1 MTDNT
6 KKPAIRRRL
15 GGALPYESIDQL
27 LSQLKGKDAESV
39 LDEWGLIAQLQK
51 QLAECMMAAELT
63 HYLKA
68 KAEVEAGHTPG
79 MQGKYYGWK
88 TARTISTPSGELLL
102 DVRGFRG
109 FQPRLL
115 GKWQR
120 CLPQFDDNVISLF
133 ARGMTASEIQGYLKD
148 IYGLNEAPELISTI
162 TGEVQAAVAQWQ
174 WRSLGPWYAV
184 VYFDVMRLKIRNEG
198 TVTIKWVYVALGI
211 DVLGRKHVLGL
222 WIEQP
227 IGADFWLEVFN
238 DLKGRGVANIVV
250 TIVDGSR
257 SFPKAIEAVFP
268 QTQIR
273 PLHAS

>member
-1 MTDNT
+1 MAKELYMTNKT
-6 KKPAIRRRL
+6 KKPALRRRL
-15 GGALPYESIDQL
+15 GGPLPYESIDEL

-39 LDEWGLIAQLQK
+39 LDEWGLISQLQK
-51 QLAECMMAAELT
+51 RLAECMMAAELT
-63 HYLKA
+63 HYR
-68 KAEVEAGHTPG
+68 KAEAAAGHTRPG
-79 MQGKYYGWK
+79 NCYGWK
-88 TARTISTPSGELLL
+88 VSRTISTPSGELLL

-120 CLPQFDDNVISLF
+120 CLPQFDD
-133 ARGMTASEIQGYLKD
+133 
-148 IYGLNEAPELISTI
+148 
-162 TGEVQAAVAQWQ
+162 
-174 WRSLGPWYAV
+174 AV

-222 WIEQP
+222 WVEQP
-227 IGADFWLEVFN
+227 TGANFWLEVFN
-238 DLKGRGVANIVV
+238 DLKGRGVSNMVV

>member
-1 MTDNT
+1 MTDKT
-6 KKPAIRRRL
+6 KKPALRRRF
-15 GGALPYESIDQL
+15 GGTLPYESIDEL

-39 LDEWGLIAQLQK
+39 LDEWGLIAKLQK

-63 HYLKA
+63 HYRQA
-68 KAEVEAGHTPG
+68 AAAVGHTPP
-79 MQGKYYGWK
+79 GKYYAWK
-88 TARTISTPSGELLL
+88 TTRTINTPSGELLL

-120 CLPQFDDNVISLF
+120 CLPQFDDSVISLF
-133 ARGMTASEIQGYLKD
+133 ARGMSASEIQRYVKD

-162 TGEVQAAVAQWQ
+162 TGEVLAAVAQWQ
-174 WRSLGPWYAV
+174 WRSLDPWYAV

-222 WIEQP
+222 WVEQP
-227 IGADFWLEVFN
+227 TGADFWLEVFN
-238 DLKGRGVANIVV
+238 DLKGRGVSNMVV